1 MRNLILLVFF
11 LSGAC
16 GLIYQV
22 IWVRMLSLIFGSTI
36 YAVSTVLGAFMA
48 GLALGSYLFGRLVDR
63 KDKILTPLRLYA
75 LLELGIGAFC
85 FFTPWLFKLIE
96 YVYLHFTHSSL
107 YLHTVWSSILVRF
120 VLASLVILIPTALMG
135 GTLPVLSKLFV
146 QRREKLGWHIG
157 LLYSVNTWGA
167 VCGVFA
173 TGFILIMLMGVKGT
187 LYAAA
192 VINLAIGIGSYILS
206 ASQKSTCLV
215 PSDRPQFRKKPQPK
229 AEKVQND
236 VTPYPFLLLLA
247 LGLSG
252 FTALVYEVTWTRVLT
267 LILGTTTYAFTTMLT
282 TFLFGLALGSIICAK
297 LIDRKRGLWTLFAL
311 VEIIIGLSVLLLVPL
326 FTVLPSFFWRMYQTT
341 GPVWW
346 KVIGSKFIL
355 SFLVM
360 LIPTTLFGATFPLVS
375 KLYTQTIEQVG
386 KKIGKIYAVNTL
398 GAIIGS
404 WATGFALIPLWG
416 IQKTI
421 IACTFINLFIGGII
435 WWANPSLQSKIKR
448 FYAWPLLILPI
459 LGFVLFPRWHQLS
472 ISQGVYLPLQQ
483 SFIGLE
489 KKNIEK
495 FQQLIYYGEGI
506 GVTVAVIKVEDLQMF
521 ISDGRVEATNYYEDM
536 RLQRM
541 MGHLPVLLHQAPHRV
556 LVIGLGIG
564 GTLGAVAQH
573 SLQTIECVEIEP
585 EVINSARHFR
595 LANHNVLSHSQVNP
609 VRSKTPD
616 TSASS
621 PTRPETERV
630 GKAGWTSNRVNIIIE
645 DGRNFLLTTEKRYDV
660 ITADPFEPFH
670 RGSCQLYSR
679 EYFQLCKKRLNANGI
694 MTQYLPLYF
703 LSPSEYKM
711 IIKTFKSVF
720 PQTILWFTNTDT
732 ILLGKKGKWK
742 IDYQELQ
749 ERLAQPKI
757 KQSLKPI
764 NLDDPL
770 AFLGCFLADNAGLTE
785 LVKDDRINTDNHP
798 RLEFS
803 TPKSLYSNT
812 ISPNLE
818 ALNPSRKPITAY
830 LVNIDPEAK
839 EKLKR
844 YFLAQ
849 DFIIKGVIAMGKE
862 DHQRGIEAFQEA
874 YRINPAD
881 RNNQWL
887 LNEALWKHQEYLKRR
902 Q

>member
-1 MRNLILLVFF
+1 
-11 LSGAC
+11 
-16 GLIYQV
+16 
-22 IWVRMLSLIFGSTI
+22 
-36 YAVSTVLGAFMA
+36 
-48 GLALGSYLFGRLVDR
+48 
-63 KDKILTPLRLYA
+63 
-75 LLELGIGAFC
+75 
-85 FFTPWLFKLIE
+85 
-96 YVYLHFTHSSL
+96 
-107 YLHTVWSSILVRF
+107 
-120 VLASLVILIPTALMG
+120 
-135 GTLPVLSKLFV
+135 
-146 QRREKLGWHIG
+146 
-157 LLYSVNTWGA
+157 
-167 VCGVFA
+167 
-173 TGFILIMLMGVKGT
+173 
-187 LYAAA
+187 
-192 VINLAIGIGSYILS
+192 
-206 ASQKSTCLV
+206 
-215 PSDRPQFRKKPQPK
+215 
-229 AEKVQND
+229 
-236 VTPYPFLLLLA
+236 
-247 LGLSG
+247 
-252 FTALVYEVTWTRVLT
+252 
-267 LILGTTTYAFTTMLT
+267 
-282 TFLFGLALGSIICAK
+282 
-297 LIDRKRGLWTLFAL
+297 
-311 VEIIIGLSVLLLVPL
+311 
-326 FTVLPSFFWRMYQTT
+326 
-341 GPVWW
+341 
-346 KVIGSKFIL
+346 
-355 SFLVM
+355 
-360 LIPTTLFGATFPLVS
+360 
-375 KLYTQTIEQVG
+375 
-386 KKIGKIYAVNTL
+386 
-398 GAIIGS
+398 
-404 WATGFALIPLWG
+404 
-416 IQKTI
+416 
-421 IACTFINLFIGGII
+421 
-435 WWANPSLQSKIKR
+435 
-448 FYAWPLLILPI
+448 
-459 LGFVLFPRWHQLS
+459 
-472 ISQGVYLPLQQ
+472 
-483 SFIGLE
+483 
-489 KKNIEK
+489 
-495 FQQLIYYGEGI
+495 
-506 GVTVAVIKVEDLQMF
+506 
-521 ISDGRVEATNYYEDM
+521 
-536 RLQRM
+536 M

-585 EVINSARHFR
+585 EVINSARHFQ

-616 TSASS
+616 TSVSS
-621 PTRPETERV
+621 PPRPETERV

-749 ERLAQPKI
+749 ERLVQPKI

-874 YRINPAD
+874 CRINPAD

-887 LNEALWKHQEYLKRR
+887 LNDALWKRQEYLKRR